1 MQEDKLKMKFRI
13 SEIFLITLSL
23 FVFLSV
29 DNSALYGS
37 MRCGTKLASPGDTK
51 YEVMAK
57 CGAPDYKEIR
67 YEKRIRRDFYRDLF
81 RNRDLSRYESERNFY
96 REPLLVE
103 ELVEI
108 EEWTYNLGP
117 TSFIRYLI
125 FENGRLVDIITG
137 DYGF

>member
-1 MQEDKLKMKFRI
+1 MQKDKRKMKFRI
-13 SEIFLITLSL
+13 PYILLVAVSLS
-23 FVFLSV
+23 VFLFMG
-29 DNSALYGS
+29 NSDLYGS
-37 MRCGTKLASPGDTK
+37 MRCGAKLVSTGDTK
-51 YEVMAK
+51 YQVMAK
-57 CGAPDYKEIR
+57 CGAPVYKEVR

-81 RNRDLSRYESERNFY
+81 RERDLLRYERERNLY

-117 TSFIRYLI
+117 ASFIRYLI
-125 FENGRLVDIITG
+125 FENGRLADIITG

>member
-1 MQEDKLKMKFRI
+1 VQEDKLKMKFRI
-13 SEIFLITLSL
+13 SEIFLISLSL
-23 FVFLSV
+23 FVFLSM
-29 DNSALYGS
+29 DNSALYGG
-37 MRCGTKLASPGDTK
+37 MRCGTKLASTGDTK

-81 RNRDLSRYESERNFY
+81 RNKDLSRYESERNFY

-117 TSFIRYLI
+117 TSFVRYLI
-125 FENGRLVDIITG
+125 FENGRLVDIVTG